1 MDSPTQRAEQALL
14 DASRAKEL
22 LKHPTLQTAFSR
34 LAEQYLE
41 LFRGSSHGDTEKRED
56 AYRMLRALDALQ
68 RDLESIVDGGAIVS
82 FNRGLAKSTTKR

>member
-1 MDSPTQRAEQALL
+1 MTDPEQRAEQALL

-22 LKHPTLQTAFSR
+22 IKHPTLQVAFSR
-34 LAEQYLE
+34 LEENYLE
-41 LFRGSSHGDTEKRED
+41 RFRGSSHGDMEQRED

-82 FNRGLAKSTTKR
+82 FNRGLAKSSIKR